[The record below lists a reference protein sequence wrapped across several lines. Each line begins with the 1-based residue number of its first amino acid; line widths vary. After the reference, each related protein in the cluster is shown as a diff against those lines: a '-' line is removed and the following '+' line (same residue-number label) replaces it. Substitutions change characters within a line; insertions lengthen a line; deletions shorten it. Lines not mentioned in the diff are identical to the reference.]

1 MIRVTQRQRFY
12 AAPQALLAGALYL
25 AINLGY
31 SLGLKR
37 FVGVRQL
44 CVAVGFWLRLKS
56 GASPVTDIPLTVWA
70 SMFTLGLAYRLAVQ
84 ADQALQ
90 AVQTDQALKMY
101 LYIGPARTGEA
112 ARGR

>member
-1 MIRVTQRQRFY
+1 MIQLS
-12 AAPQALLAGALYL
+12 AALLAGALYL

-70 SMFTLGLAYRLAVQ
+70 SMFTLGLAYHLDGSHDIDAGLGN
-84 ADQALQ
+84 D
-90 AVQTDQALKMY
+90 
-101 LYIGPARTGEA
+101 PSARTIQLS
-112 ARGR
+112 RP